1 MGGELLPGVSPVFV
15 SFIAALDY
23 SAFCIRHVGHPPFP
37 PSNFSFPMAPL
48 HPSLPTQTPT
58 QGEYRL
64 ALFLL
69 LYYAY
74 RSVYPTKEWAFVRN
88 IYRAG
93 NRYFYPQEVLFD
105 GFKEIKPDSRSL
117 ICMHPHG
124 ILTIGWA
131 LTSTSPTMTH
141 ANVKWLVTEA
151 LLRLPFIR

>member
-1 MGGELLPGVSPVFV
+1 MHL
-15 SFIAALDY
+15 FI
-23 SAFCIRHVGHPPFP
+23 
-37 PSNFSFPMAPL
+37 
-48 HPSLPTQTPT
+48 PTFLRPISQTPCSSHFLPPLQNQLQ
-58 QGEYRL
+58 QGDYRL
-64 ALFLL
+64 ALGLL
-69 LYYAY
+69 IYYAY

-105 GFKEIKPDSRSL
+105 GFKDIKPDSRSL

>member
-1 MGGELLPGVSPVFV
+1 VSPLFCAQSIMAAIDYLLVCIMHL
-15 SFIAALDY
+15 FI
-23 SAFCIRHVGHPPFP
+23 
-37 PSNFSFPMAPL
+37 
-48 HPSLPTQTPT
+48 PTFLRPISQTPCSSHFLPPLQNQLQ
-58 QGEYRL
+58 QGDYRL
-64 ALFLL
+64 ALGLL
-69 LYYAY
+69 IYYAY

-105 GFKEIKPDSRSL
+105 GFKDIKPDSRSL